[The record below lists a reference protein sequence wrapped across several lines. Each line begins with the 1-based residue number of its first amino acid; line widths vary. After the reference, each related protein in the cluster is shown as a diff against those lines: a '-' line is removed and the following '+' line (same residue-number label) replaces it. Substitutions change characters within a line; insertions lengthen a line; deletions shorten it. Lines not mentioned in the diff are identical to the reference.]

1 MFALIEGLSF
11 GQIGSWVLHKVGFGV
26 LAAKA
31 IGLARDRR
39 VDGAIRLHVFVI
51 GQTPGTHVAELAS
64 RGISRG
70 GKSQHECDRKC
81 GLGNAR
87 HSSIPCEE
95 TCENGSHTA
104 PYVNAE
110 LPRLVQPIR
119 NLVLEVRLRHCK
131 PSGALIPRHPKA
143 KRRMTCWKPG
153 SPTASACRV
162 D

>member
-11 GQIGSWVLHKVGFGV
+11 GQIGSRVLQEVGFGV

-31 IGLARDRR
+31 VGLALDRR
-39 VDGAIRLHVFVI
+39 VDGAIRRYVFVI
-51 GQTPGTHVAELAS
+51 GKTPGTHVAELPS

-70 GKSQHECDRKC
+70 GKSKHECDREC
-81 GLGNAR
+81 GLGNRR

-119 NLVLEVRLRHCK
+119 NSVLER
-131 PSGALIPRHPKA
+131 PSGALTPHPQSQA
-143 KRRMTCWKPG
+143 PHRLT
-153 SPTASACRV
+153 
-162 D
+162 